1 MIKYDR
7 FELENGLRVIVHE
20 DVSSPLVALNILY
33 EVGSKDEHPD
43 KTGFA
48 HLFEHL
54 MFGGSEN
61 VPDFDDPIQMAGG
74 ENNAF
79 TNSDITNYYDV
90 VPAENIETIFWLES
104 DRMNKL
110 NFSQESLDVQKKVVV
125 EEFKE
130 TCLNRPYGEVW
141 HHLSKLAYTHHSY
154 QWPTIGKVPA
164 HVEKANL
171 EDVKSFF
178 YNFYRPNNAILVLSG
193 NISLAKAKS
202 LTQKW
207 FGDIERGQVIRQ
219 PIKTE
224 QEQRAFRKSEVSGNI
239 PVNAFYMG
247 FHMCGRNHKD
257 YVACDLL
264 SDIFSNGRSSR
275 FYQRLCKQRQIFSSI
290 DAYITGTVDPG
301 LIIVEGKPM
310 PDYTLE
316 QGLEE
321 VWKELEEVKQNGIT
335 DEELQKLKNKNES
348 SIAFAD
354 VNILNKAM
362 NLAYY
367 EHIGHLDLINKQVE
381 IYNAI
386 TKEDIQEMA
395 QKYLVK
401 TNCNELRYYPN

>member
-1 MIKYDR
+1 M
-7 FELENGLRVIVHE
+7 
-20 DVSSPLVALNILY
+20 
-33 EVGSKDEHPD
+33 
-43 KTGFA
+43 
-48 HLFEHL
+48 
-54 MFGGSEN
+54 
-61 VPDFDDPIQMAGG
+61 
-74 ENNAF
+74 
-79 TNSDITNYYDV
+79 
-90 VPAENIETIFWLES
+90 
-104 DRMNKL
+104 
-110 NFSQESLDVQKKVVV
+110 
-125 EEFKE
+125 
-130 TCLNRPYGEVW
+130 
-141 HHLSKLAYTHHSY
+141 
-154 QWPTIGKVPA
+154 
-164 HVEKANL
+164 
-171 EDVKSFF
+171 
-178 YNFYRPNNAILVLSG
+178 SG